1 MIGWCIGLI
10 AIVADLGIGICIAAV
25 IHDETTNDYES
36 KEYIAI
42 IVFWPIL
49 AVTIGAIGLVG
60 MVAKT
65 YLKYKEEL
73 EDNEE

>member
-1 MIGWCIGLI
+1 MIGWIIGSI
-10 AIVADLGIGICIAAV
+10 IADLVIGICIAAV
-25 IHDETTNDYES
+25 VDESTYKEYGS

-65 YLKYKEEL
+65 YQKYKEEL

>member
-1 MIGWCIGLI
+1 MIAWIIGSI
-10 AIVADLGIGICIAAV
+10 IADLVIGICIAAV
-25 IHDETTNDYES
+25 IDETTYNEYES
-36 KEYIAI
+36 KEFIAI

-73 EDNEE
+73 EDKDED